1 MARTR
6 AVNIT
11 FNAPDNS
18 PDGTV
23 IHIERRDG
31 VWVATV
37 VTPVDADTTVRQVV
51 RPEGLASDTQRTRVE
66 NVIEHLYDA
75 AMRGAG
81 YV

>member
-11 FNAPDNS
+11 FNAPDDS

-51 RPEGLASDTQRTRVE
+51 RPEGLALDAQRTRVAAAIE
-66 NVIEHLYDA
+66 NLYDT
-75 AMRGAG
+75 AMRSAG